1 MLKESKEKRED
12 QFEDHVVSV
21 SRVAKVVKG
30 GRKFSFSA
38 LVVVGD
44 HEGHVGFGLGKAN
57 EVPDAIRKG
66 SEKAKK
72 NLTEIRSH
80 DGTIPYE
87 VVGKYGSAKVLMYP
101 ATKGKGIIAGG
112 AVRTLL
118 ELAGIQDI
126 VCKAHGTR
134 NSQNIVRATINGL
147 EQLRTVEEYCA
158 ARGKDPVNIIQKR
171 HQD

>member
-1 MLKESKEKRED
+1 MLKEVKDKRED

-44 HEGHVGFGLGKAN
+44 HDGQIGFGLGKAN

-66 SEKAKK
+66 SEKAKRNVTK
-72 NLTEIRSH
+72 ITSH
-80 DGTIPYE
+80 EGTIPYE
-87 VVGKYGSAKVLMYP
+87 VIWKYGSARVLMYP
-101 ATKGKGIIAGG
+101 ARKGKGIIAGG

-134 NSQNIVRATINGL
+134 NNQNLVRATINGL
-147 EQLRTVEEYCA
+147 NQLRTVEEYA
-158 ARGKDPVNIIQKR
+158 SARGKDPINVIQKR